1 MKKIRTYNNIAAKG
15 LNKFPAD
22 SYLVDAVCENPD
34 AILLR
39 SHKLQNETLPE
50 SILAIARAGAGVNNI
65 PVADYTPQGIVVF
78 NTPGANANAVKELVL
93 ASLLL
98 SSRGISQ
105 SMSYVDSLAS
115 ETDPALLHKKVEA
128 GKKQYGGSELEGK
141 TLGVVGLGAIGAKI
155 ANLALS
161 LGMKVIGYDPKLSV
175 EAAWQLSSNVKRA
188 ANLNSLLARSDFV
201 TLHVPMIEATRG
213 LMNSDAFSAIKEGAK
228 LINLARGEL
237 VEEAAVISALDSGK
251 LTSYIAD
258 FPSEALIAH
267 DKVVLFPHLGASTV
281 EAEENC
287 AEMGAEQLIDFL
299 DNGNILVFNNGN
311 SSSSV
316 QEINLSTQS
325 IVWEYAEGFFSDHIS
340 GAQRLENGNTIVC
353 SGVEGEFFEVTP
365 AGEIVWE
372 YNNPYLSQTPNGD
385 LNSVFKIRKYNI
397 ELTLFI
403 NPYHYTYLDIIREN
417 GYWSSFENFK
427 QVLVNTVNIH
437 GKGDVALWDFAQYSD
452 YTVSAVPLK
461 KDINSAFN
469 WFWEPAHY
477 KVELGE
483 LILAEM
489 FGQNCTKNNAQPVGM
504 KLNNINMKDYLLNE
518 NKRRKNLLN
527 RKIIE
532 K

>member
-15 LNKFPAD
+15 LNKFPAG
-22 SYLVDAVCENPD
+22 SYLVDAVCETPD

-39 SHKLQNETLPE
+39 SHKLHDETLPR

-98 SSRGISQ
+98 SSRGITQ

-115 ETDPALLHKKVEA
+115 ETDAAQLHKKVEA

-188 ANLNSLLARSDFV
+188 TNLNSLLARSDFV

-237 VEEAAVISALDSGK
+237 VEEAAVIMALDSGK

-299 DNGNILVFNNGN
+299 DNGNIVN
-311 SSSSV
+311 SVNFPAVSMERTTGYRVTFANDNVPKVLGTVLNLLADLNINVLDMVNKSRDEIAYTILDIE
-316 QEINLSTQS
+316 QEP
-325 IVWEYAEGFFSDHIS
+325 
-340 GAQRLENGNTIVC
+340 
-353 SGVEGEFFEVTP
+353 TP
-365 AGEIVWE
+365 ALLDQ
-372 YNNPYLSQTPNGD
+372 LSNVEHVFHVR
-385 LNSVFKIRKYNI
+385 SV
-397 ELTLFI
+397 
-403 NPYHYTYLDIIREN
+403 
-417 GYWSSFENFK
+417 
-427 QVLVNTVNIH
+427 
-437 GKGDVALWDFAQYSD
+437 
-452 YTVSAVPLK
+452 
-461 KDINSAFN
+461 
-469 WFWEPAHY
+469 
-477 KVELGE
+477 
-483 LILAEM
+483 
-489 FGQNCTKNNAQPVGM
+489 
-504 KLNNINMKDYLLNE
+504 
-518 NKRRKNLLN
+518 
-527 RKIIE
+527 
-532 K
+532 

>member
-115 ETDPALLHKKVEA
+115 ETDPAQLHKKVEA

-161 LGMKVIGYDPKLSV
+161 LGMKVIGFDPKLSV

-237 VEEAAVISALDSGK
+237 VEEASVISALDSGK

-299 DNGNILVFNNGN
+299 DNGNIVN
-311 SSSSV
+311 SVNFPAVSMERTTGYRVTFANDNVPKVLGTVLNLLADLNINVLDMVNKSRDEIAYTILDIE
-316 QEINLSTQS
+316 QEP
-325 IVWEYAEGFFSDHIS
+325 
-340 GAQRLENGNTIVC
+340 
-353 SGVEGEFFEVTP
+353 TP
-365 AGEIVWE
+365 ALLDQ
-372 YNNPYLSQTPNGD
+372 LSNVEHVFHVR
-385 LNSVFKIRKYNI
+385 SV
-397 ELTLFI
+397 
-403 NPYHYTYLDIIREN
+403 
-417 GYWSSFENFK
+417 
-427 QVLVNTVNIH
+427 
-437 GKGDVALWDFAQYSD
+437 
-452 YTVSAVPLK
+452 
-461 KDINSAFN
+461 
-469 WFWEPAHY
+469 
-477 KVELGE
+477 
-483 LILAEM
+483 
-489 FGQNCTKNNAQPVGM
+489 
-504 KLNNINMKDYLLNE
+504 
-518 NKRRKNLLN
+518 
-527 RKIIE
+527 
-532 K
+532 

>member
-237 VEEAAVISALDSGK
+237 VEEASVISALDSGK

-299 DNGNILVFNNGN
+299 DNGNIVN
-311 SSSSV
+311 SVNFPAVSMERTTGYRVTFANDNVPKVLGTVLNLLADLNINVLDMVNKSRDEIAYTILDIE
-316 QEINLSTQS
+316 QEP
-325 IVWEYAEGFFSDHIS
+325 
-340 GAQRLENGNTIVC
+340 
-353 SGVEGEFFEVTP
+353 TP
-365 AGEIVWE
+365 ALLDQ
-372 YNNPYLSQTPNGD
+372 LSNVEHVFHVR
-385 LNSVFKIRKYNI
+385 SV
-397 ELTLFI
+397 
-403 NPYHYTYLDIIREN
+403 
-417 GYWSSFENFK
+417 
-427 QVLVNTVNIH
+427 
-437 GKGDVALWDFAQYSD
+437 
-452 YTVSAVPLK
+452 
-461 KDINSAFN
+461 
-469 WFWEPAHY
+469 
-477 KVELGE
+477 
-483 LILAEM
+483 
-489 FGQNCTKNNAQPVGM
+489 
-504 KLNNINMKDYLLNE
+504 
-518 NKRRKNLLN
+518 
-527 RKIIE
+527 
-532 K
+532 